1 MFKKIT
7 IVGVG
12 LIGGSVGL
20 AVRKKRLARTVVG
33 ICRRRSSAQK
43 AVTTKAV
50 GSVTLDIKKGLQGAD
65 LVLIAA
71 PIGKTTLLAKKCSRY
86 MEKGAIL
93 TDIASAKN
101 KIVQKIEK
109 DISGKVKF
117 VGAHPMAGSENSGVK
132 CARSDLFK
140 DAPVIITQ
148 TKRTSKRALSK
159 VKRFWIALGAKT
171 FVLSPD
177 RHDRLVSLVSHL
189 PHAASALLVL
199 SQDKNSLKFSA
210 GGFKDIT
217 RISSSDPG
225 MWADIF
231 LAADKDLLKSI
242 SAFSGKLKAFEKAV
256 KKKDRKALIN
266 LLTKAKKI
274 RDSIN

>member
-1 MFKKIT
+1 MFKKIA

-20 AVRKKRLARTVVG
+20 AVRKKRLAKAVVG

-43 AVTTKAV
+43 AVMARAV
-50 GSVTLDIKKGLQGAD
+50 ESVTLDMKKGLQGAD

-71 PIGKTTLLAKKCSRY
+71 PIGKTILLAKKCSRY
-86 MEKGAIL
+86 MERGAIL
-93 TDIASAKN
+93 TDVASAKN

-109 DISGKVKF
+109 GIPGKVKF
-117 VGAHPMAGSENSGVK
+117 VGTHPMAGRETSGVK
-132 CARSDLFK
+132 CAHHDLFK
-140 DAPVIITQ
+140 DAPVVIVR
-148 TKRTSKRALSK
+148 TKRTDKRALSK

-177 RHDRLVSLVSHL
+177 RHDRLVSLISHL

-231 LAADKDLLKSI
+231 LAADKDLLKSL
-242 SAFSGKLKAFEKAV
+242 SGFSRRLKAFEKAV
-256 KKKDRKALIN
+256 KKKDRKALIS
-266 LLTKAKKI
+266 LLKKAKKT
-274 RDSIN
+274 RDSL